1 MANIVLTVAEA
12 RDGKLKKAS
21 LEAVS
26 AGKALADQAGA
37 ECVVLLAGAGVSG
50 LAGDLGRAGAARVVL
65 VDSPDLATHSSDGM
79 ARIVA
84 GQVKAIAPA
93 AVLFAHTA
101 TGKDVAPRV
110 SALLGTG
117 LVSDATA
124 LHFEGGRYAATK
136 PVFAGKAFVKCAGEK
151 SPFMATLRPNAFAAT
166 QTGSEPKVEQAEA
179 GVAAS
184 EFKARVKEVLKASAE
199 RVPLAEAKVIVSGGR
214 GLKGPENVHLLEKL
228 VEAFGPGVAALG
240 ASPAVVDAG
249 WWPHREQVGETGK
262 TVSPTLYIAVGI
274 SGAIQHLAGMSTSKY
289 IVAINKDP
297 EAPIFKLA
305 DYGIVGDAL
314 DVLPPLTEA
323 IRKVTSEH

>member
-1 MANIVLTVAEA
+1 
-12 RDGKLKKAS
+12 
-21 LEAVS
+21 
-26 AGKALADQAGA
+26 
-37 ECVVLLAGAGVSG
+37 VSG
-50 LAGDLGRAGAARVVL
+50 LTGELGRAGAARVVV
-65 VDSPDLATHSSDGM
+65 VDAPDLATHSSDGL
-79 ARIVA
+79 ARVVA
-84 GQVKAIAPA
+84 GQVKAIAPV

-117 LVSDATA
+117 LVSDVTA
-124 LHFEGGRYAATK
+124 VQFEGGRFSATK
-136 PVFAGKAFVKCAGEK
+136 PVFAGKAFVKCSGEK
-151 SPFMATLRPNAFAAT
+151 SPFMATLRPNAFAAV
-166 QTGSEPKVEQAEA
+166 QTGGEPRVETADA
-179 GVAAS
+179 GVPAA

-214 GLKGPENVHLLEKL
+214 GLKGPENFHLLEKL

-240 ASPAVVDAG
+240 ASRAVVDAG
-249 WWPHREQVGETGK
+249 WRPHREQVGQTGK

-323 IRKVTSEH
+323 VRKVTSER